1 MQVWA
6 LGSGFAVAL
15 RKFNGF
21 VANRLSRKQESSPVW
36 SYSIAIEGCMMKAIL
51 SVVLLAILATA
62 LLLPLAENP
71 VFAQAPTGPQ
81 GGAPPPPQ
89 QQQNPTSPKAP
100 TTAQQPPQAGVT
112 IAVDVPI
119 VTLDVVATTQHGD
132 IIPGLKKENFR
143 ILDDGVPQTISNF
156 GPTDAPITMVLLL
169 EFSSRGAGGFFAY
182 IGKYWSTALFPS
194 LQQKDWIALET
205 FDMKTRI
212 EVDFTQNKDE
222 VIQGLNHL
230 YFPGF
235 SESNVFDALL
245 ETVDRLKD
253 VKGKKS
259 IVLLASGV
267 DTFSKHTLDQTMKQ
281 LRQSDVTIFCVG
293 LGRAY
298 QNYADMQGGMGSM
311 AHMNYLQAENQLK
324 TFSQETG
331 GFSWFPQFA
340 GEMPSVFQDVAAFLR
355 HQYSLSYSPTSGA
368 KDGKFHKVKVELVAP
383 DGGPLTVVDQKGKKQ
398 KFQVYAREGYQAPK
412 GGVGD

>member
-1 MQVWA
+1 VSHREFEDFDRH
-6 LGSGFAVAL
+6 LGGF
-15 RKFNGF
+15 
-21 VANRLSRKQESSPVW
+21 
-36 SYSIAIEGCMMKAIL
+36 MKAIL
-51 SVVLLAILATA
+51 SVVLLAVLATA
-62 LLLPLAENP
+62 LVLPLSENS
-71 VFAQAPTGPQ
+71 VLAQAPTGPQ

-89 QQQNPTSPKAP
+89 QQQNPTQPQAP
-100 TTAQQPPQAGVT
+100 AAGQQPPQAGVT

-143 ILDDGVPQTISNF
+143 ILDDGVPQTITNF
-156 GPTDAPITMVLLL
+156 APTEAPITMVLLL
-169 EFSSRGAGGFFAY
+169 EFSSRGYGGFFAY
-182 IGKYWSTALFPS
+182 VGKYWSTALFPS
-194 LQQKDWIALET
+194 LQQKDWVALET

-222 VIQGLNHL
+222 VIQGLYHL

-281 LRQSDVTIFCVG
+281 LRQSDVTIFCIG
-293 LGRAY
+293 LGRAF
-298 QNYADMQGGMGSM
+298 QNYADMNGGMGSIGR
-311 AHMNYLQAENQLK
+311 MNYLQAENQLK

-340 GEMPSVFQDVAAFLR
+340 GEMPDVFRDVAAFLR
-355 HQYSLSYSPTSGA
+355 HQYSLSYSPTTGA

-383 DGGPLTVVDQKGKKQ
+383 DGGPLTVLDQKGKKQ
-398 KFQVYAREGYQAPK
+398 KYQVYAREGYQATK
-412 GGVGD
+412 AGAGD